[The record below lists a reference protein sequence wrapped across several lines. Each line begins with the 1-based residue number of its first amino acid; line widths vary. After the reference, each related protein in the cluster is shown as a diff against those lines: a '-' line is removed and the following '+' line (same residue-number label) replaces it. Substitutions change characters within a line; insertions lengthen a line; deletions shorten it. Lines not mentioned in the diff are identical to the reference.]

1 MNQRIVCIAVGV
13 LLTVL
18 IVAGCT
24 AGQSEAQ
31 ITISASGAGHPAGFL
46 LGFWHGLISP
56 IAFVLSL
63 FSSRFQIYD
72 FYNNGH
78 WYDFGFLLG
87 AAATFGGGG
96 RQLAG
101 TNKK

>member
-24 AGQSEAQ
+24 AGQPEAQ
-31 ITISASGAGHPAGFL
+31 VSITAGGSGHPAGFL

-63 FSSRFQIYD
+63 FSSHIRIYEAFND
-72 FYNNGH
+72 GH
-78 WYDFGFLLG
+78 WYDLGFLLG
-87 AAATFGGGG
+87 VSATFGGGG
-96 RQLAG
+96 RQLAAKS
-101 TNKK
+101 KK